1 MRGNIKSVSM
11 LDINRVRVELA
22 QKMDIYEPSIQIIH
36 SNRNEI
42 LRTNVVSDIVNE
54 TDIVEFELVSTN
66 SYQIQK
72 DDVVRLSLKIQ

>member
-1 MRGNIKSVSM
+1 M